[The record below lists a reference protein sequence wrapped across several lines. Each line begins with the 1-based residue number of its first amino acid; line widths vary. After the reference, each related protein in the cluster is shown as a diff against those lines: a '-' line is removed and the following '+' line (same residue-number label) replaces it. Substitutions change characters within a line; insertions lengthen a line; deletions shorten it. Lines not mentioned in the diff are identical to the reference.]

1 MDCGA
6 GMNDEIKGKILE
18 LKQKRGAL
26 ILAHNYQRPE
36 VQDIADFAGDSLD
49 LARKAAATDAGVIVF
64 CGVHFMA
71 ETAAI
76 LSPEKTVLLPDTESG
91 CPMADMADAGAVEAM
106 KRKHPGAK
114 VVCYVNSTAEVKAS
128 SDSCCTSA
136 NAVAIVSA
144 IKEDVIFVPD
154 RYLGTF
160 AASRT
165 GKTLHLWPG
174 YCPTHLRILPYD
186 IEEGRRNHPG
196 CVVMVHPECR
206 PEVTA
211 LADHVLSTGQMA
223 RFAMQS
229 EAATFVIGTEV
240 GLLHRLRKENPSKTF
255 IPATDA
261 ATCPNMKRITLEKI
275 LASLETLGPVVTV
288 PEEIRRRAYNA
299 LLPLLTM

>member
-1 MDCGA
+1 MS
-6 GMNDEIKGKILE
+6 DEIRQKILE
-18 LKQKRGAL
+18 LKEKRRAL

-36 VQDIADFAGDSLD
+36 VQDIADFAGDSLE
-49 LARKAAATDAGVIVF
+49 LARKAAKTDAGVIIF

-76 LSPEKTVLLPDTESG
+76 LSPEKTVILPDSAAG

-106 KRKHPGAK
+106 KRKYPGAK
-114 VVCYVNSTAEVKAS
+114 VVCYVNSTAEVKAM

-144 IKEDVIFVPD
+144 FTQDVIFVPD

-186 IEEGRRNHPG
+186 IEDGRRNHPG

-206 PEVTA
+206 PEVTE
-211 LADHVLSTGQMA
+211 LADEVLSTSGMLHFA
-223 RFAMQS
+223 RAT
-229 EAATFVIGTEV
+229 AAREIIVGTEV
-240 GLLHRLRKENPSKTF
+240 GILHRLSKENPTKRF
-255 IPATDA
+255 IPASKRA
-261 ATCPNMKRITLEKI
+261 VCPNMKRINLEKI
-275 LASLETLGPVVTV
+275 LWSLEDMVYEVKV
-288 PEEIRRRAYNA
+288 PEDIRIKAWNTIDKMLKLA
-299 LLPLLTM
+299 